1 MTKSRSSSR
10 ASKPSFTRNIIH
22 GTNASK
28 SGAVSR
34 SLPDS
39 RKSSRRINNATSD
52 GRSLKQLNHNYNTT
66 IVAPPPKK
74 EIVLARN
81 ETRFTLPDSP
91 QNSAI
96 RLSQLRRTQVAQSL
110 LFHELKTELKCR
122 QGAVSPRVEMLA

>member
-1 MTKSRSSSR
+1 M
-10 ASKPSFTRNIIH
+10 IH
-22 GTNASK
+22 GSNTGK

-34 SLPDS
+34 DS
-39 RKSSRRINNATSD
+39 RKSSRRINNAPSTGFSP
-52 GRSLKQLNHNYNTT
+52 KQRKHNFNTT
-66 IVAPPPKK
+66 IVAPPPKA
-74 EIVLARN
+74 EIVLARH

-110 LFHELKTELKCR
+110 VFHELKTELKCR